1 MCEGCLWIF
10 CLQSILGLKQVGKR
24 RSGITLPLVLVSLF
38 LVTARAEQDPAG
50 EQVHKSMVEN
60 TFEAEL
66 SPLGS
71 SMIAFVSWTPEPKGL
86 ALSTVF
92 FHRLLRLRSLGMKI

>member
-1 MCEGCLWIF
+1 MREGRPWIF
-10 CLQSILGLKQVGKR
+10 CLQSILGLKQLGKR
-24 RSGITLPLVLVSLF
+24 RSGIPLPLVLVVLF
-38 LVTARAEQDPAG
+38 LVTVRAEHDPAG

-60 TFEAEL
+60 SFETEV

-71 SMIAFVSWTPEPKGL
+71 SMTAFVSWTPEPKRL

-92 FHRLLRLRSLGMKI
+92 FHHLLRLRSLGMKI